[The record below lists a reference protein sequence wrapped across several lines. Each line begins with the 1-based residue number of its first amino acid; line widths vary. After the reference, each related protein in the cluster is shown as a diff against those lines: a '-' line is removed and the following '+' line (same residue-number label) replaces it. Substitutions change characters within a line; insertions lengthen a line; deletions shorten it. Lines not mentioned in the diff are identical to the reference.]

1 MSHIA
6 LRGTAARI
14 TVVAVLAGLAGL
26 TCLNPT
32 DRSSEVYVSLQA
44 SDPLLAGDSLVLQ
57 GTQATLRARAWQRIS
72 STDSAEVRNVAFR
85 WLTSDATTATVQGQ
99 EGGTARLTGVSSGRA
114 TITVAAIAFQGSK
127 PATFP
132 VRVSTPF
139 KLDSIRADTASYG
152 PVATFNGDATH
163 HTVKYGQLL
172 TFYGVGVRGIFF
184 ASLGNVLLV
193 ADTFSFK
200 GVAAG
205 VGQMS
210 FWVPW
215 PAQTGK
221 PVALALGGNAFDTT
235 TIRVF
240 HRDIYKVSVP
250 NDTLPRRLSLD
261 GPGPIAQLPFFVL
274 ADPAL
279 AFEEFPR
286 TDTAGADWYRF
297 TRTDTTTAITLI
309 VTSAQTGNLS
319 EVLLS
324 DSIVYTKATNS
335 YAIGANAWTIG
346 IGEYDC
352 RGRKFLPAQSPPDSL
367 IIALH
372 APLPGHVLHLLPFY
386 TVPGSYGL
394 FVVNGYVTVDTSIHP
409 DRFEDNRT
417 CGLADANFL
426 DPARNITVDAS
437 RPFRDSTLTIDNP
450 HAVDWYRFHV
460 TPAALQTVQIQSRP
474 LPFTA
479 GLDSSAID
487 LYVLSTDT
495 LAMLG
500 KATAAVPGARDSLN
514 LSLATGDYYVVVVDF
529 AGVPTR
535 YAVCIVVGLFPHCD
549 PATTAAPPLGVSAAE
564 RLPSLTPPSAGHGPR
579 PRAAPRSSSGRR
591 APWRR

>member
-1 MSHIA
+1 MA
-6 LRGTAARI
+6 
-14 TVVAVLAGLAGL
+14 VVAAAGVAAL
-26 TCLNPT
+26 TCISPT
-32 DRSSEVYVSLQA
+32 DRSSEVYVSLA
-44 SDPLLAGDSLVLQ
+44 TSDPLLAGDSLVLQ
-57 GTQATLRARAWQRIS
+57 GTQATLKARAWQRIS
-72 STDSAEVRNVAFR
+72 STDSAEVLNVAFR
-85 WLTSDATTATVQGQ
+85 WLTSDATTATVQG
-99 EGGTARLTGVSSGRA
+99 EAGGTAHLTGVSSGRA
-114 TITVAAIAFQGSK
+114 TITVAAMAFQGSK

-184 ASLGNVLLV
+184 ASLGNVLL
-193 ADTFSFK
+193 ALDTFSFK
-200 GVAAG
+200 GVPAG

-210 FWVPW
+210 AWVPW
-215 PAQTGK
+215 PAQTAK
-221 PVALALGGNAFDTT
+221 PVVLALGGNAFDTT

-250 NDTLPRRLSLD
+250 NDTLPRRLTLD

-274 ADPAL
+274 ANPAL

-297 TRTDTTTAITLI
+297 SRTDTAGPITLI
-309 VTSAQTGNLS
+309 VTSAQSGNLS

-324 DSIVYTKATNS
+324 NSIVYTKATNS
-335 YAIGANAWTIG
+335 YAIGASAWTIG

-352 RGRKFLPAQSPPDSL
+352 RGRKFLPPQSPPDSL

-372 APLPGHVLHLLPFY
+372 APLPGHVLHVLPFY

-394 FVVNGYVTVDTSIHP
+394 FVLNGYFTVDTTIHP
-409 DRFEDNRT
+409 DRFESNRT

-426 DPARNITVDAS
+426 DPARNITVDATH
-437 RPFRDSTLTIDNP
+437 PFRDSTLTIDNP
-450 HAVDWYRFHV
+450 HAVDWFRFHV
-460 TPAALQTVQIQSRP
+460 TPALLQTVQVQVRP

-495 LAMLG
+495 LARLG
-500 KATAAVPGARDSLN
+500 QAQATVPGARDSLG
-514 LSLATGDYYVVVVDF
+514 LSLAAGDYYFVVVDF

-535 YAVCIVVGLFPHCD
+535 YAVCIVVGLLPHCD
-549 PATTAAPPLGVSAAE
+549 PATMAAPPVGAPAAA
-564 RLPSLTPPSAGHGPR
+564 RLPALPPPAPGLGPR
-579 PRAAPRSSSGRR
+579 PRAAPRPFSARR
-591 APWRR
+591 SPWRR